1 MEKHVERRQ
10 WNQDRPAMENASV
23 EKTIE
28 TMIPLNDMAF
38 SLPGTVEIPSS
49 GLGADLLMTLGGSA
63 PITSHIESHVGTRDG
78 WERSRSR

>member
-1 MEKHVERRQ
+1 
-10 WNQDRPAMENASV
+10 MENASV

-49 GLGADLLMTLGGSA
+49 GRGAEA

-78 WERSRSR
+78 WEQSRSR